1 MVFVWPCRVRHLL
14 GTLMDHLARLLRK
27 LIIALAFAIGGLIL
41 LAATLVVGA
50 LFSSGA
56 LGGELRMET
65 ITDQQ
70 S

>member
-1 MVFVWPCRVRHLL
+1 
-14 GTLMDHLARLLRK
+14 MDHLARFLRK

-65 ITDQQ
+65 ITDQL